1 MFVGAATGVAAK
13 LRLLTVE
20 FAACVFCLALISG
33 GALGEDIPVDLEL
46 VIAVDVSR
54 SMDFYEAELH
64 RQGYA
69 QALRHPDFIATIRKS
84 GLHGRIAA
92 TYVEW
97 AGAHHQKTVAD
108 WAVIDN
114 AQSANQFAEQIQLAS
129 FEHEFRTSISQ
140 AISYSAE
147 LFDDNGF
154 AGLRRV
160 IDVSGD
166 GANNQGMQ
174 VDLARDAA
182 AALGITINGLPIM
195 TGRANPFGWLTVED
209 LDRYYADCVI
219 GGPGAFLIPV
229 RERAELVD
237 AIRRKLLLE
246 IAGSVLAPQGRL
258 VKVAIETDCLAG
270 EKAWQLYRGQRGWDD
285 PF

>member
-1 MFVGAATGVAAK
+1 MGILPKSRKVLAE
-13 LRLLTVE
+13 LT
-20 FAACVFCLALISG
+20 ACFICIGLMSDSARSQ
-33 GALGEDIPVDLEL
+33 DMPVDLEL

-54 SMDFYEAELH
+54 SMDFYEAELQ

-69 QALRHPDFIATIRKS
+69 EALRHPDFIATIRKS

-97 AGAHHQKTVAD
+97 AGTHHQKTVAD
-108 WAVIDN
+108 WAVIDD
-114 AQSANQFAEQIQLAS
+114 AQSADQFAELIQLAS
-129 FEHEFRTSISQ
+129 FEQEFRTSISQ
-140 AISYSAE
+140 AIAYSAE
-147 LFDDNGF
+147 LFENNGF
-154 AGLRRV
+154 TGLRRV

-166 GANNQGMQ
+166 GANNQGLQ
-174 VDLARDAA
+174 VDLARDQAA
-182 AALGITINGLPIM
+182 ARGITINGLPIM
-195 TGRANPFGWLTVED
+195 TGRANPFGWLTVEH

-229 RERAELVD
+229 RERGELVE

-246 IAGSVLAPQGRL
+246 IAGL
-258 VKVAIETDCLAG
+258 VPSSPARIMPIASRVDCLIG
-270 EKAWQLYRGQRGWDD
+270 EKAWQHYRGQRGWDD